1 MQMYSK
7 EDLMNMKNFGG
18 EDGDDDEDDDEEAD
32 FSKNLVLTLYPI
44 KVLILNIFVH

>member
-18 EDGDDDEDDDEEAD
+18 EDGDDNNDEDDDDESD
-32 FSKNLVLTLYPI
+32 FPKNLVLT
-44 KVLILNIFVH
+44 